1 MSTNNLII
9 EEINPPTLIKLL
21 YITNAIKG
29 AAGLERVLAIKAS
42 YLADKLNYEVHIL
55 VLNHNNDSIFYN
67 FSTKIIL
74 HDISVTGNP
83 LHYLKTYIKG
93 IQNTI
98 YKVKPDIIS
107 VCDDGLKAFFLPKI
121 INKKIPI
128 VYERHVSKIIELGL
142 NPSVFK
148 QITSKVKFLAMNYL
162 AKSFDKF
169 IVLTNDNLNEWKG
182 KNVVVISNPLS
193 FYPKESSTLLN
204 KKVIAVGKQG
214 VQKGYDRLLTSWQIV
229 HEKHPS
235 WQLSIYGSFES
246 SGTLV
251 AQAKE
256 LNIENSVHFYEPV
269 KNIESK
275 FLESSIFAFS
285 SRFEGFGMVLIEAM
299 ACGIPCVSF
308 NCSCGPSEIIKN
320 NEDGF
325 LVENGNT
332 TIFADK
338 LLFLIENENQRIA
351 MGNAA
356 KENVKRYLPE
366 NIMPQW
372 DTLFKELIQ

>member
-1 MSTNNLII
+1 M
-9 EEINPPTLIKLL
+9 KLL

-29 AAGLERVLAIKAS
+29 AAGLERVLSIKAS

-98 YKVKPDIIS
+98 YKVKPDVIS
-107 VCDDGLKAFFLPKI
+107 VCDDGLKAFFLPQI

-169 IVLTNDNLNEWKG
+169 IVLTNDNLKEWELD
-182 KNVVVISNPLS
+182 NTVVISNPLS

-214 VQKGYDRLLTSWQIV
+214 IQKGYDRLLTSWQIV
-229 HEKHPS
+229 HKKHPS

-251 AQAKE
+251 AQVKE
-256 LNIENSVHFYEPV
+256 LNIETSVHFYEPV

>member
-229 HEKHPS
+229 HKKHPS

>member
-1 MSTNNLII
+1 M
-9 EEINPPTLIKLL
+9 KLL

-29 AAGLERVLAIKAS
+29 AAGLERVLSIKAS

-74 HDISVTGNP
+74 HDISVNGNP

-98 YKVKPDIIS
+98 YKVKPDVIS
-107 VCDDGLKAFFLPKI
+107 VCDDGLKAFFLPQI

-169 IVLTNDNLNEWKG
+169 IVLTNDNLNEWNG

-193 FYPKESSTLLN
+193 FYPEKSSTLLN

-214 VQKGYDRLLTSWQIV
+214 IQKGFDRLLTSWQIV

-256 LNIENSVHFYEPV
+256 LNIETSVHFYEPV
-269 KNIESK
+269 KKIESK
-275 FLESSIFAFS
+275 FLESSLFAFS

-308 NCSCGPSEIIKN
+308 NCPCGPSEIIKN

-325 LVENGNT
+325 LIENGNT
-332 TIFADK
+332 TTFADK
-338 LLFLIENENQRIA
+338 LLFLIENENQRIE

-372 DTLFKELIQ
+372 DTLFKGLIQ

>member
-1 MSTNNLII
+1 MT
-9 EEINPPTLIKLL
+9 KLL

-42 YLADKLNYEVHIL
+42 YLVDKLNYEVHII

-67 FSTKIIL
+67 FNPKIIL
-74 HDISVTGNP
+74 HDITVTGNP
-83 LHYLKTYIKG
+83 IQYLKAYIKG

-98 YKVKPDIIS
+98 YKVKPDVIS

-128 VYERHVSKIIELGL
+128 IYERHVSKIIELGL

-148 QITSKVKFLAMNYL
+148 QITSKVKFIAMNYL

-169 IVLTNDNLNEWKG
+169 VVLTDDNLKEWNG
-182 KNVVVISNPLS
+182 TNLVVISNPLS
-193 FYPKESSTLLN
+193 FYPQQSSTLVN

-214 VQKGYDRLLTSWQIV
+214 IQKGYDRLLTSWQIV

-235 WQLSIYGSFES
+235 WQLSIYGAFET
-246 SGTLV
+246 SGELI
-251 AQAKE
+251 AQTNALK
-256 LNIENSVHFYEPV
+256 IENSVNFYEPV
-269 KNIESK
+269 KNIEDK
-275 FLESSIFAFS
+275 FLESSIYAFS

-299 ACGIPCVSF
+299 ACGVPCVSF
-308 NCSCGPSEIIKN
+308 NCPCGPSEIIKN

-332 TIFADK
+332 TAFADK
-338 LLFLIENENQRIA
+338 LLLLIENENLRIDI
-351 MGNAA
+351 GKAA

-372 DTLFKELIQ
+372 DNLFKELIQ